1 MAEEMT
7 ANEPQVLPFKHWW
20 GLLGCAAL
28 MGVILAVGPYSEGLL
43 LEPDKGDMWYF
54 WQLAEPTAITR
65 LMAWVPFSLHWIA
78 MWYLI
83 SRGRSERPSY
93 IFGLHSFNLWAL
105 AVNAFF
111 ILLHIAQTKIWYD
124 GLAQDTHEATSMGS
138 VIIMLFAILL
148 MENRRRGLFFG
159 KKVSFMFEAG
169 DTVRR
174 YHGYYFSWAI
184 IYTFW
189 YHPVELTQGHLAGFA
204 YMFLLF
210 LQGSL
215 FFTRYHTNRWWT
227 ASLEMLFTIHGAL
240 VAYFI
245 LQKGQDGPWSMFLFG
260 GVTLFLITQMHG
272 LGLSR
277 KGKLMIAIPLV
288 SIMAGFYLMKPD
300 LIGLWPRVPMINYIG
315 TVLVMIVVWL
325 LLRCNSLVQW
335 LRGNTP
341 AVRDAS

>member
-1 MAEEMT
+1 
-7 ANEPQVLPFKHWW
+7 
-20 GLLGCAAL
+20 

-43 LEPDKGDMWYF
+43 LEPDRGNMWYF

-65 LMAWVPFSLHWIA
+65 LSAWLPFSMHWIA

-83 SRGRSERPSY
+83 SKGRSERPRY
-93 IFGLHSFNLWAL
+93 VFGLHKFNLWAI
-105 AVNAFF
+105 AVNVFF
-111 ILLHIAQTKIWYD
+111 VLLHIAQTKIWYD

-138 VIIMLFAILL
+138 VVIMLFAIML
-148 MENRRRGLFFG
+148 MENKRRGLVFG
-159 KKVSFMFEAG
+159 KKFEFMFEAG
-169 DTVRR
+169 EVVRR

-210 LQGSL
+210 FQSSL
-215 FFTRYHTNRWWT
+215 FFTRFHINRWWT
-227 ASLEMLFTIHGAL
+227 MSLEILFTVHGAL

-245 LQKGQDGPWSMFLFG
+245 LQKGQNGPWSMFFFG

-277 KGKLMIAIPLV
+277 KGKLMIAAPL
-288 SIMAGFYLMKPD
+288 IALMATFYLIFPEV
-300 LIGLWPRVPMINYIG
+300 LPGLPRVPMINYIG
-315 TVLVMIVVWL
+315 TVLVMIVVWM
-325 LLRCNSLVQW
+325 LLRFGNLVQW
-335 LRGNTP
+335 LRGNP
-341 AVRDAS
+341 ASIREG

>member
-54 WQLAEPTAITR
+54 WQLAEPTAVTR

>member
-7 ANEPQVLPFKHWW
+7 ANEPQVLPYKQWW

>member
-1 MAEEMT
+1 
-7 ANEPQVLPFKHWW
+7 
-20 GLLGCAAL
+20 

-93 IFGLHSFNLWAL
+93 IFGLHSFSLWAL

-341 AVRDAS
+341 TVRDAS